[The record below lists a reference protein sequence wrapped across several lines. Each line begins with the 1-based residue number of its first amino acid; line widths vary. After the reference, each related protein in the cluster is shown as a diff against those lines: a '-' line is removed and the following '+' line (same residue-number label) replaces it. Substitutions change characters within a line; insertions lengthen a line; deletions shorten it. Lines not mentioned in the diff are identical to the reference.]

1 MKNDSVLLYN
11 ALEKE
16 ISKILVGKHD
26 IVRMLSIALLS
37 DGHVILEGIP
47 GVAKTLIAKCFSNA
61 LSLDFRRLQMTPDM
75 LPADITGTFIFDTK
89 KQNFT
94 FKEGP
99 VFTNVILAD
108 EINRAIP
115 KTQSAL
121 LEAMQEKQVTVEGN
135 TKLLPDP
142 FLIIATQNP
151 VEMRGTY
158 PLPEAQLDR
167 FMFRL
172 IIDLP
177 TIDEEIDIVN
187 RNIEGLDFTRLKP
200 ISIERLNNA
209 RKHASKVEISNE
221 IIRYIVKIT
230 DETRKVDNVILG
242 ASPRATVHMVSACK
256 AAAALDGR
264 NYVTPDDVKEM
275 SFHIL
280 NHRLIL
286 NTETLLSNT
295 EVNYSSNYDVIKN
308 VISETVRNVTPP
320 R

>member
-1 MKNDSVLLYN
+1 MKNDSVLLYD

-16 ISKILVGKHD
+16 ISKILVGKND

-142 FLIIATQNP
+142 FIIIATQNP

-172 IIDLP
+172 IIDVP

-187 RNIEGLDFTRLKP
+187 RNIEGLDFTKLNP

-221 IIRYIVKIT
+221 IVRYIVKIT

-264 NYVTPDDVKEM
+264 NYVTPDDVKLLL
-275 SFHIL
+275 FPVL
-280 NHRLIL
+280 NHRIIV
-286 NTETLLSNT
+286 NPDYLLRKTKPS
-295 EVNYSSNYDVIKN
+295 EVFNYSAIEEIIDKAANSVK
-308 VISETVRNVTPP
+308 PP

>member
-1 MKNDSVLLYN
+1 
-11 ALEKE
+11 
-16 ISKILVGKHD
+16 
-26 IVRMLSIALLS
+26 
-37 DGHVILEGIP
+37 
-47 GVAKTLIAKCFSNA
+47 
-61 LSLDFRRLQMTPDM
+61 MTPDM

-242 ASPRATVHMVSACK
+242 ASPRAGLALYK
-256 AAAALDGR
+256 ASQATAAIDGR
-264 NYVTPDDVKEM
+264 DFVTPDDVK
-275 SFHIL
+275 SAAIPVL
-280 NHRLIL
+280 AHRLMLTSDARLRNHDTVDIVAQIL
-286 NTETLLSNT
+286 ST
-295 EVNYSSNYDVIKN
+295 VNVPIES
-308 VISETVRNVTPP
+308 
-320 R
+320 

>member
-37 DGHVILEGIP
+37 DDHVILEGIP

-121 LEAMQEKQVTVEGN
+121 LEAMREKQVTVEGN

-142 FLIIATQNP
+142 FIIIATQNP

-172 IIDLP
+172 IIDVP

-187 RNIEGLDFTRLKP
+187 RNIEGLDFTKLNP
-200 ISIERLNNA
+200 ISIERLSNA

>member
-308 VISETVRNVTPP
+308 VISETVSNVTPP

>member
-1 MKNDSVLLYN
+1 MKNDSVLLYH

-26 IVRMLSIALLS
+26 IIRMLSISLLS

-47 GVAKTLIAKCFSNA
+47 GVAKTLIAKCFSKA

-200 ISIERLNNA
+200 ISIERLSNA

-308 VISETVRNVTPP
+308 VISETVSNVTPP

>member
-142 FLIIATQNP
+142 FIIIATQNP

-172 IIDLP
+172 IIDVP

-187 RNIEGLDFTRLKP
+187 RNIEGLDFTKLNP
-200 ISIERLNNA
+200 ISIERLSNA